1 MLGGEVVALLCDND
15 RNGCKLGLEAA
26 TFPLELSFLSHPLAF
41 VIRILGLKPL
51 VLGLEV
57 VVLILESPDL
67 LGKLTV
73 GLPMGIELDLE
84 GGLLILKQ
92 ITLGLDLAVAGLP
105 IRCILRPI
113 NGVVLGLSLSIGGS

>member
-1 MLGGEVVALLCDND
+1 MLGGEVVALLCDSD
-15 RNGCKLGLEAA
+15 RNGCKLGLEAT

-41 VIRILGLKPL
+41 VIRI
-51 VLGLEV
+51 LGLEV

-113 NGVVLGLSLSIGGS
+113 NGVVLRLSLSIGGI

>member
-1 MLGGEVVALLCDND
+1 MLGGEVVALLCDSD

-73 GLPMGIELDLE
+73 GLPMVINLGLE
-84 GGLLILKQ
+84 DGLLILKLN
-92 ITLGLDLAVAGLP
+92 TLGLDLVVAGLP
-105 IRCILRPI
+105 IKRIPSPT
-113 NGVVLGLSLSIGGS
+113 NGVVLLLSLRIGGI